1 LGLNKFLAPA
11 PVTSRDFFSQRLT
24 SGLVFLTGLLVL
36 QFGLHFAQYKRIA
49 ATQPH
54 MFGAPQETRWV
65 NLLVPIAFIIFGC
78 VIIARPQIVRDM
90 VEKNFPDHKLTQE
103 TQESTVIAGRIIGSL
118 FIVSEIY
125 NILIQ
130 LKLVH

>member
-1 LGLNKFLAPA
+1 
-11 PVTSRDFFSQRLT
+11 
-24 SGLVFLTGLLVL
+24 
-36 QFGLHFAQYKRIA
+36 
-49 ATQPH
+49 

-103 TQESTVIAGRIIGSL
+103 TQESTVISGRIIGSL

-125 NILIQ
+125 TAKVSTLRFR
-130 LKLVH
+130 LSYFSFSFVVTGAHGPFDFEFSGGGPFAF